1 MPVIQERIKPTVH
14 VRCAEDTPQEVL
26 RQLQYGMEEEGIPW
40 EAAAGTGDALSLAW
54 EAARSSRLEVG
65 IGLDRQALV
74 LHYSKLERE
83 QPLFRYGDG
92 AGAGGQC
99 GAACE
104 KAAAEGP
111 GQEVRA
117 CSKKAWDS

>member
-14 VRCAEDTPQEVL
+14 VRCAEDAPQEVL

-74 LHYSKLERE
+74 PVWR
-83 QPLFRYGDG
+83 R
-92 AGAGGQC
+92 C
-99 GAACE
+99 GRW
-104 KAAAEGP
+104 GP
-111 GQEVRA
+111 MRRGL
-117 CSKKAWDS
+117 

>member
-1 MPVIQERIKPTVH
+1 MAMPIEMTKPNIRVLISPD
-14 VRCAEDTPQEVL
+14 ASQAAL
-26 RQLQYGMEEEGIPW
+26 RQLAYGMEEEGIPW

-83 QPLFRYGDG
+83 QPLFRIPANSGM
-92 AGAGGQC
+92 
-99 GAACE
+99 E
-104 KAAAEGP
+104 T
-111 GQEVRA
+111 VRA
-117 CSKKAWDS
+117 LGANAARLVKKLPLKALDRR